1 MSRLFAANLMR
12 LKKSK
17 LFWFLIVVAAV
28 LSLTL
33 VILLILYPDSIDKI
47 MFAYPVL
54 IAFMIPALIGIFL
67 GTEYSE
73 GTLRNKL
80 MIGHSRRNIYLA
92 NLLTTLLA
100 AYALL
105 VSYLIPVLLLGF
117 PVLGVPSMDWGAVIK
132 ILLVS
137 MITIGATCSMHVMI
151 SMTIS
156 NKTSA
161 TVVNLA
167 LAFLSYE
174 LTSILFSL
182 STSLTG
188 IGAAVCQIVIN
199 ILPMGQSVQY
209 MMGEVSISL
218 WLLALY
224 AVTVMTIFTVIGMV
238 IFRQKNIK

>member
-117 PVLGVPSMDWGAVIK
+117 PVLGVPSMDWERSSK
-132 ILLVS
+132 Y
-137 MITIGATCSMHVMI
+137 CW
-151 SMTIS
+151 
-156 NKTSA
+156 
-161 TVVNLA
+161 
-167 LAFLSYE
+167 Y
-174 LTSILFSL
+174 
-182 STSLTG
+182 
-188 IGAAVCQIVIN
+188 Q
-199 ILPMGQSVQY
+199 
-209 MMGEVSISL
+209 
-218 WLLALY
+218 
-224 AVTVMTIFTVIGMV
+224 
-238 IFRQKNIK
+238 